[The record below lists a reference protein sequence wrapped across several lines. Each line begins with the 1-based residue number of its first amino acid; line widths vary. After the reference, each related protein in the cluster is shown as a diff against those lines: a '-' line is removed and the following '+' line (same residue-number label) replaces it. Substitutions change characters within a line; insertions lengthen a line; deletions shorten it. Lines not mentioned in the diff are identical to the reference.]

1 MTLSAHAWHPI
12 FVHFTVAL
20 LVASLAL
27 FVAALV
33 FKDKPWRASALAA
46 AWWNLW
52 LGAGATVLTVA
63 AGLVA
68 YQSVGSHGDGAHA
81 AMDTHRAWALATA
94 LPFLVLALWSVRLP
108 RERVALPF
116 VAALAVATVM
126 LGITGWMGGA
136 LVYEHGVGVAALE
149 KVLTSTRPDRAH
161 DHALDHADGEGHG
174 HDSGPAPAAVP
185 SEDVHIHSDGSEHR
199 H

>member
-12 FVHFTVAL
+12 FVHFAVAL

-33 FKDKPWRASALAA
+33 FKDKPWRASALTA

-52 LGAGATVLTVA
+52 LGTGATVLTVA
-63 AGLVA
+63 AGMVA
-68 YQSVGSHGDGAHA
+68 YQAIGAHGDGAHA
-81 AMDTHRAWALATA
+81 AMETHRAWALATA
-94 LPFLVLALWSVRLP
+94 VPFVALALWSVRLP

-116 VAALAVATVM
+116 VAAMAAATVM
-126 LGITGWMGGA
+126 LGITGWMGGT
-136 LVYEHGVGVAALE
+136 LVYEHGVGVAAVE
-149 KVLTSTRPDRAH
+149 KLLMSNRPEEAH
-161 DHALDHADGEGHG
+161 DHSLGHG
-174 HDSGPAPAAVP
+174 DEHGDDQADAPAAAP
-185 SEDVHIHSDGSEHR
+185 ADDVHVHSDGSAHR